1 MGLNPVSGTIS
12 WIWSCD
18 IIGWRSQRLASAS
31 YGLREAIGF
40 ANAGLWRRA
49 MRRHVGPSSVWT
61 AKYVLVVLIA
71 SGIST
76 IAGLAAQPSPTSNA
90 TASGPGGRKGVTKP
104 FSAPRNPAE
113 SKGSHI
119 APMQPGSG
127 SAPRVI
133 SKPPQLKLPPGAAA
147 TARSIVGP
155 NSPGAVSGITP
166 RTNNPMVLK
175 PNTGTS
181 GATSRMGIGLSPS
194 SAHLTGTGISP
205 RDTAPATI
213 RPGAKTKAGVNG
225 TGITRKN

>member
-1 MGLNPVSGTIS
+1 MWDLRVSGQLNMCS
-12 WIWSCD
+12 WS
-18 IIGWRSQRLASAS
+18 L
-31 YGLREAIGF
+31 LP
-40 ANAGLWRRA
+40 
-49 MRRHVGPSSVWT
+49 VGSRQF
-61 AKYVLVVLIA
+61 
-71 SGIST
+71 
-76 IAGLAAQPSPTSNA
+76 AGLAAQPSSTSNA

-113 SKGSHI
+113 SKGPHI

-127 SAPRVI
+127 SASRVV
-133 SKPPQLKLPPGAAA
+133 SKPPQIKLPPGAAA

-166 RTNNPMVLK
+166 RTNNPIVFPK

-181 GATSRMGIGLSPS
+181 AATSRMGIGLSPS

-213 RPGAKTKAGVNG
+213 RPGAKTNAGING
-225 TGITRKN
+225 TGITRNN